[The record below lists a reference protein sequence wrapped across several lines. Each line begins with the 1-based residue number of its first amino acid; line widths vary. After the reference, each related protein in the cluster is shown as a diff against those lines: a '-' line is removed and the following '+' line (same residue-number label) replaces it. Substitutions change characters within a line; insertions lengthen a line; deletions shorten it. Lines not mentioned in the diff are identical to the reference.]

1 LVNIKILFPHP
12 ALLITNKKK
21 KSIVISDLHIG
32 FEDIILN
39 NKANIK
45 SSITKMLNQILIL
58 IDKYKS
64 DELIILGDIKYS
76 YKTISSSEYYLI
88 PQFLSK
94 ISDKINVKIVKGN
107 HDGNIENILPSNISF
122 ERTGF
127 TIDKTYLCHG
137 HTKFPNNLEYVNKI
151 IMGHLHP
158 RYKQKN
164 NLLNGKQVWLIFKTN
179 SRLINSD
186 KININEIIIL
196 PSFNTELSNITKPQL
211 YGEIIS
217 PIVKNL
223 FSSITNA
230 VILTLSG
237 EIIGGLESIDYVL

>member
-1 LVNIKILFPHP
+1 MVNIKILFPHP

-45 SSITKMLNQILIL
+45 SSITKMLDQILIL
-58 IDKYKS
+58 IDKYKP

-107 HDGNIENILPSNISF
+107 HDGNIENILPF
-122 ERTGF
+122 
-127 TIDKTYLCHG
+127 LVQH
-137 HTKFPNNLEYVNKI
+137 
-151 IMGHLHP
+151 M
-158 RYKQKN
+158 
-164 NLLNGKQVWLIFKTN
+164 
-179 SRLINSD
+179 
-186 KININEIIIL
+186 
-196 PSFNTELSNITKPQL
+196 
-211 YGEIIS
+211 
-217 PIVKNL
+217 
-223 FSSITNA
+223 
-230 VILTLSG
+230 
-237 EIIGGLESIDYVL
+237 

>member
-1 LVNIKILFPHP
+1 MADSGPVCMITGVGEGTGGYTAKRFAKGGYRVAMLARSNDRLKRLEEELEGSKGYECDVSDLNLLVNTCKKIKNDMGPP
-12 ALLITNKKK
+12 QVLIHN
-21 KSIVISDLHIG
+21 
-32 FEDIILN
+32 
-39 NKANIK
+39 A
-45 SSITKMLNQILIL
+45 
-58 IDKYKS
+58 
-64 DELIILGDIKYS
+64 
-76 YKTISSSEYYLI
+76 
-88 PQFLSK
+88 
-94 ISDKINVKIVKGN
+94 VKGN
-107 HDGNIENILPSNISF
+107 FD
-122 ERTGF
+122 
-127 TIDKTYLCHG
+127 
-137 HTKFPNNLEYVNKI
+137 
-151 IMGHLHP
+151 
-158 RYKQKN
+158 